1 MKMDLLVEKVGEERV
16 GRMANTLVGGR
27 RRRTTVTMVT
37 SAKRRTMLASMMT
50 ILVWS
55 TIIVEGGV
63 EAAATCSYLPD
74 KSQLTCR

>member
-1 MKMDLLVEKVGEERV
+1 MKMDLLVKKEGV
-16 GRMANTLVGGR
+16 GRMANTMVGGR
-27 RRRTTVTMVT
+27 RRGTTVNMVT

>member
-1 MKMDLLVEKVGEERV
+1 MKMDLLVKKGEEVRV
-16 GRMANTLVGGR
+16 G

-37 SAKRRTMLASMMT
+37 SAKRRTMLASMMA
-50 ILVWS
+50 IMVWS
-55 TIIVEGGV
+55 TIIPGGGV

>member
-1 MKMDLLVEKVGEERV
+1 MKMDLLVKKGEEVRV
-16 GRMANTLVGGR
+16 G

>member
-1 MKMDLLVEKVGEERV
+1 MKMDLLVKKGEEVSV
-16 GRMANTLVGGR
+16 G

-74 KSQLTCR
+74 KYQLTCR

>member
-1 MKMDLLVEKVGEERV
+1 MKMDLLVEKGEEVRV
-16 GRMANTLVGGR
+16 G

-37 SAKRRTMLASMMT
+37 SAKIRTMLASMLT
-50 ILVWS
+50 IMVSS
-55 TIIVEGGV
+55 TFIFEGGV

>member
-1 MKMDLLVEKVGEERV
+1 MKMDLLVKKEGEERV
-16 GRMANTLVGGR
+16 GRAANSMVGGR
-27 RRRTTVTMVT
+27 RRGTTVTMVT